1 MTTVTPTSS
10 AGLLSSTA
18 TATGTTPAASGATAA
33 SAATTTQDSFL
44 KLMVAQLNNQ
54 DPMNPMDNT
63 AMTSEMAQINT
74 VGGIGQLNTT
84 MTSMLSQLSSMQAM
98 QGAALTGHTVL
109 ASGNTL
115 TVQNGE
121 FAGNFS
127 LPANADKVSVDVV
140 SAGGQVI
147 DHLDL
152 GPQTS
157 GQHKFNW
164 TNASYGTG
172 LAAPNFRITATGG
185 GQALTATPLMQS
197 TVQSV
202 STVNGALQLNLQG
215 VGNVPYSSV
224 VSIM

>member
-1 MTTVTPTSS
+1 MTTVTPTTS

-18 TATGTTPAASGATAA
+18 TTAGATGSAATAA
-33 SAATTTQDSFL
+33 SSATTTQDSFL

-115 TVQNGE
+115 TVQKDG
-121 FAGNFS
+121 FSGSFS
-127 LPANADKVSVDVV
+127 LPANADKVGVDVV
-140 SAGGQVI
+140 TAGGQVI
-147 DHLDL
+147 DHIEL
-152 GPQTS
+152 GPQAS
-157 GQHKFNW
+157 GQHNFNW
-164 TNASYGTG
+164 TNATYGTG
-172 LAAPNFRITATGG
+172 LAAPNFRISATGA

-197 TVQSV
+197 TVDSV

-215 VGNVPYSSV
+215 IGNVPYSSV

>member
-1 MTTVTPTSS
+1 MSRFTVLCAAAFLLAASPVFA
-10 AGLLSSTA
+10 AGFDAELDPAPFDATNRADVIGSIGNA
-18 TATGTTPAASGATAA
+18 TATL
-33 SAATTTQDSFL
+33 D
-44 KLMVAQLNNQ
+44 
-54 DPMNPMDNT
+54 
-63 AMTSEMAQINT
+63 
-74 VGGIGQLNTT
+74 
-84 MTSMLSQLSSMQAM
+84 
-98 QGAALTGHTVL
+98 
-109 ASGNTL
+109 GNTL

-127 LPANADKVSVDVV
+127 LPANADKVGVDVV

-157 GQHKFNW
+157 GQHKFSW

-172 LAAPNFRITATGG
+172 LDAPKFRITATGA
-185 GQALTATPLMQS
+185 GQAHTATPLMQS

-215 VGNVPYSSV
+215 IGNVPYSSV

>member
-1 MTTVTPTSS
+1 MTTVTPTTS
-10 AGLLSSTA
+10 AGLLSSNA
-18 TATGTTPAASGATAA
+18 AATGTTNTGATAA

-98 QGAALTGHTVL
+98 QGAALTGHTVM

-115 TVQNGE
+115 TVDNGG
-121 FAGNFS
+121 FTGNFS
-127 LPANADKVSVDVV
+127 LPANADKVGVDVV

-157 GQHKFNW
+157 GQHKFSW

-172 LAAPNFRITATGG
+172 LDAPNFRITATGA

-215 VGNVPYSSV
+215 IGNVPYSSV